1 MIEIT
6 ETIAINENEIHVE
19 FIRASGPGG
28 QNVNK
33 VATAVQLRFDA
44 AQSPSITD
52 AVCVR
57 LKRLA
62 GRRMTRDGV
71 VVITA
76 RRYRTQE
83 KNREDALNR
92 LLTLI
97 RKAAVAPKARRP
109 TQPTTAARKRR
120 LDDKKRR
127 GRVKRLRSV
136 NRDSD
141 D

>member
-6 ETIAINENEIHVE
+6 DTIAINEDEIHVE

-33 VATAVQLRFDA
+33 VASAVQLRFDA
-44 AQSPSITD
+44 AHSPSLTD
-52 AVCVR
+52 AVRTR

-76 RRYRTQE
+76 KRYRTQE
-83 KNREDALNR
+83 KNRADALNR

-97 RKAAVAPKARRP
+97 RNAAVAPKARRP

-127 GRVKRLRSV
+127 SRVKRLRRV
-136 NRDSD
+136 DRDSD